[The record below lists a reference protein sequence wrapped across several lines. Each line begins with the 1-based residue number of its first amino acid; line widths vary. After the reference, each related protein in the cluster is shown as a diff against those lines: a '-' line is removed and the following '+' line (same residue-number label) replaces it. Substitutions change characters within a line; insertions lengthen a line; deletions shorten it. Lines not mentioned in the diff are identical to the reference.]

1 MNNLVSI
8 ITPSF
13 NSEKFISSCVESVI
27 LQTYSNWEMIIID
40 DFSTDNSKDKI
51 SKLCEGDLRIKKIF
65 LDVNVGS
72 AEARNIGIRRA
83 KGKYIA
89 FLDSDDLWDSSKLE
103 KQIAFMNDNKVAF
116 SFTSYRS
123 IYEDSNKVINIFNA
137 PKKISYDQY
146 LKNTIIGCLTVV
158 IDRQIT
164 GEFEMPNIRSSHDM
178 ALWLIIMKRGF
189 SAYGLNDNLARYRIV
204 SSSNTSN
211 KLKAA
216 YDVWKVYRKIEGL
229 SFLYSCYCFIH
240 YITNALK
247 KRII

>member
-1 MNNLVSI
+1 
-8 ITPSF
+8 
-13 NSEKFISSCVESVI
+13 
-27 LQTYSNWEMIIID
+27 MIIID

-137 PKKISYDQY
+137 P
-146 LKNTIIGCLTVV
+146 
-158 IDRQIT
+158 
-164 GEFEMPNIRSSHDM
+164 
-178 ALWLIIMKRGF
+178 
-189 SAYGLNDNLARYRIV
+189 
-204 SSSNTSN
+204 
-211 KLKAA
+211 
-216 YDVWKVYRKIEGL
+216 
-229 SFLYSCYCFIH
+229 
-240 YITNALK
+240 
-247 KRII
+247 